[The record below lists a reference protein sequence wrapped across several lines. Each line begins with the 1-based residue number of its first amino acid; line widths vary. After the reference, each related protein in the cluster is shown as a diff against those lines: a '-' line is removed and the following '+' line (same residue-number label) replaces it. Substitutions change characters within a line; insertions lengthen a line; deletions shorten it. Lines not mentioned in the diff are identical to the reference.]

1 MGVIENNLVKILW
14 DFNIYC
20 DRIINA
26 RRPDITIID
35 KTVKLITLVDISVPA
50 DKRIVE
56 KEDEKVSKYQ
66 DLRIELE
73 RLWKMKSRIIPVVI
87 GALGAISKR
96 FVNFIKQLDLGSPNM
111 YILQKSALLGT
122 VSIVRKVLQL
132 SGAGCSRAV

>member
-1 MGVIENNLVKILW
+1 MGVIENNLLKILW

-35 KTVKLITLVDISVPA
+35 KTVELITLVDISLPA

-66 DLRIELE
+66 DLRIDLE
-73 RLWKMKSRIIPVVI
+73 RLWKIKSRIVPVVI
-87 GALGAISKR
+87 GNFQSDLSISSNNLIWATQICIFYR
-96 FVNFIKQLDLGSPNM
+96 S
-111 YILQKSALLGT
+111 LL
-122 VSIVRKVLQL
+122 SLAQ
-132 SGAGCSRAV
+132 C